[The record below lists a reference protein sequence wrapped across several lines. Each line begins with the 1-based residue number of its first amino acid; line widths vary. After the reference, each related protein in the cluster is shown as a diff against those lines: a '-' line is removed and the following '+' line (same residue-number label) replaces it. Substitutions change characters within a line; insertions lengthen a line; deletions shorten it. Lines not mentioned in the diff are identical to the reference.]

1 MGTVASVRDSATFNQ
16 VPLGTSVRP
25 FDLDLRSFI
34 LPDLNLTLGKRN
46 AFIGAGDRFELLPFD
61 DSWVPF
67 KIIPKFQLVLKTR
80 LKSLHFYISHFVADG
95 LIVSLVNRRT
105 ALVQEL
111 PAPKFKIW
119 ILLRV
124 TEYFPYQ
131 VLILPHNNAE
141 VRASE
146 WRFQGEQD
154 ILSIHFIQDIVQS
167 NLVRHLTVLEHVH
180 EAHAGAREPCAILSY
195 KN

>member
-1 MGTVASVRDSATFNQ
+1 MGTIASVRDSATFNQ

-119 ILLRV
+119 ILLRCELHNIFHIKCQFYL
-124 TEYFPYQ
+124 TTTRKSEQ
-131 VLILPHNNAE
+131 VNGVSKESRTSLAFT
-141 VRASE
+141 SSKT
-146 WRFQGEQD
+146 
-154 ILSIHFIQDIVQS
+154 LSKVIWFG
-167 NLVRHLTVLEHVH
+167 T
-180 EAHAGAREPCAILSY
+180 
-195 KN
+195 